1 MKSADRLKLV
11 LEKMIIPHYDEISG
25 VDVKVF
31 GAMEVFFYE
40 VTYFYNE
47 NMMPDRFVMRDVIK
61 KTVSLF
67 KMLGVERG
75 SDINVLFVVKE

>member
-31 GAMEVFFYE
+31 GAFLYIYE
-40 VTYFYNE
+40 VSYFYNE
-47 NMMPDRFVMRDVIK
+47 NMMPNRFVMRDIIK